1 MLRVTR
7 VWAGNKLPPV
17 DGISGEFGV
26 KLEQAKTGSGSEI
39 VTMMG
44 WGSTCP
50 SASASCAPNDLHELS
65 VPVSTQE
72 KCKQV
77 CGFLSSAHSAST
89 LSPDS

>member
-1 MLRVTR
+1 MLRVTGA
-7 VWAGNKLPPV
+7 WAGDQLPPV
-17 DGISGEFGV
+17 DGISAEFGD
-26 KLEQAKTGSGSEI
+26 KLDKAKAGSGSEI

-50 SASASCAPNDLHELS
+50 SASASCAPHDLHELA

-77 CGFLSSAHSAST
+77 CCSLSPANSAST
-89 LSPDS
+89 LSPDC